1 MTSTFLCSFKKIP
14 IDSMLPWVCVVTV
27 INYRRLKNVVRILV
41 THLAVPFVSTFVFL
55 LHFVVI
61 CDLLK
66 TEQTT

>member
-27 INYRRLKNVVRILV
+27 IN
-41 THLAVPFVSTFVFL
+41 LAVPFVSTFVFL